1 MRPLVSAG
9 GRFLV
14 AVALAAAPAAARK
27 PAPHRSKAKPVSV
40 AGASVSPDTS
50 SYASARSI
58 VADLDKI
65 VTPDGVQET
74 FVATLG
80 GTRQVVNV
88 RGADKG
94 NPILLYVHGGPGS
107 TEMPVAW
114 TFQRPWED
122 FFTVVQW
129 DQRGAGRSYAL
140 NDPKTIE
147 PTLSLDRY
155 RDDAIELIE
164 LLRSKYGKRKVI
176 LLGHSFG
183 SAVGLAV
190 AAKRPD
196 LLYAY
201 VGMGQMIDWRENEKQ
216 GFNWT
221 IQHARAIGDA
231 PALIDLEPM
240 VPYPGPGM
248 ITLDRLDTERKWS
261 IRYGELIA
269 NRQAADYYFDVR
281 HLSPEYSEADL
292 QAHAEGSAFTIKA
305 MLPRLDAINFS
316 RLDRLR
322 VPVIL
327 LEGQHDYT
335 TPWPIAVA
343 WMKRLHAPSKRIVFF
358 NNSAHMPMIEEPG
371 HTLKA
376 LLDYVRPLAMK

>member
-1 MRPLVSAG
+1 MRPLVTTG

-14 AVALAAAPAAARK
+14 AAALAVAPPAVGQPIHHKAAVKAGRVAPPGGGGPTYRAAR
-27 PAPHRSKAKPVSV
+27 A
-40 AGASVSPDTS
+40 
-50 SYASARSI
+50 I
-58 VADLDKI
+58 VGDIDKI
-65 VTPDGVQET
+65 VTPDGVQDV
-74 FVATLG
+74 FVASLG
-80 GTRQVVNV
+80 GTRQVVSV
-88 RGADKG
+88 RGADKL
-94 NPILLYVHGGPGS
+94 NPILLYIHGGPGS

-114 TFQRPWED
+114 SFQRPWED

-129 DQRGAGRSYAL
+129 DQRGAGRSYPL

-147 PTLSLDRY
+147 PTLNLQRY

-164 LLRSKYGKRKVI
+164 LLCHKYGKRKVI

-196 LLYAY
+196 LLHAY
-201 VGMGQMIDWRENEKQ
+201 VGMGQMIDWRENERQ

-231 PALIDLEPM
+231 AALTDLEPL
-240 VPYPGPGM
+240 VPYPGPG
-248 ITLDRLDTERKWS
+248 ILTLDRLDTERKWS

-269 NRQAADYYFDVR
+269 NRETADYYFDLR
-281 HLSPEYSEADL
+281 HLSPDYSEADL
-292 QAHAEGSAFTIKA
+292 KAHADGSLFTIRT

-316 RLDRLR
+316 GLDRLR

-335 TPWPIAVA
+335 TPWPIAAA
-343 WMKRLHAPSKRIVFF
+343 WMKRLHAPRKKIVFF
-358 NNSAHMPMIEEPG
+358 ANSAHMPMIEEPG
-371 HTLKA
+371 RTLKA
-376 LLDYVRPLAMK
+376 LLDYVRPLAVN